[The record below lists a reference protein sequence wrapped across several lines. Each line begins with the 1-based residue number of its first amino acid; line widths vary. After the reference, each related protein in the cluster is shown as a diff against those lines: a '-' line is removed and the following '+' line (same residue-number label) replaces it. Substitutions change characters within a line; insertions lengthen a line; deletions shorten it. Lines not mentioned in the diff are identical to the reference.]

1 MSINKT
7 IEFVGQDGGGTGEI
21 AGRRWVVRDVDGDKL
36 GEGEIIKGF
45 LVHAPDT
52 GEGWVEIWDSSER
65 VNEAT
70 VPSLF
75 RFQAITGHTEHILF
89 SKENQYKVRNGLY
102 LHKDNATR
110 VHVLIG

>member
-1 MSINKT
+1 MAINKT
-7 IEFVGQDGGGTGEI
+7 IEFRAQDGGGAGEI
-21 AGRRWVVRDVDGDKL
+21 AGRRWVVRDVGGNKL
-36 GEGEIIKGF
+36 DAGEIIKGF

-65 VNEAT
+65 VNED
-70 VPSLF
+70 VIPSLF
-75 RFQAITGHTEHILF
+75 RFQAITGHTEVVLF
-89 SKENQYKVRNGLY
+89 NKENQYKLREGLY